1 MTAFDQLASLLR
13 ARSGLVIGPDKLY
26 LLEVRLGPIL
36 QRERLRDL
44 AALADRLLR
53 PGAEAI
59 AEAVVEAMTTNESLF
74 FRDQRPFANAP
85 TRCRRC
91 WPRGRRGRRCAS
103 GRPPA
108 RRGRRPTRSP

>member
-44 AALADRLLR
+44 AALATGCCG
-53 PGAEAI
+53 P
-59 AEAVVEAMTTNESLF
+59 
-74 FRDQRPFANAP
+74 AP
-85 TRCRRC
+85 R
-91 WPRGRRGRRCAS
+91 
-103 GRPPA
+103 
-108 RRGRRPTRSP
+108 RSPRPWSKR